1 MKSKGSSAWVNTVEP
16 IVLNLQ
22 RVSRP
27 GQGIG
32 PSQMFAVHNKSLY
45 NIGRFEGA
53 KEGIAPQNLPFAP
66 AIKVQQYPLQKV

>member
-27 GQGIG
+27 GDR
-32 PSQMFAVHNKSLY
+32 SQSNVCCAQQELY
-45 NIGRFEGA
+45 NIGRFEGT